1 MNKKKKKKKFI
12 IGNWRAR
19 EDSSKT
25 QIHNEDMREFC
36 PDYTNEYPVWVV
48 EEYIKDSGTMFVAD
62 CGCHK
67 NSEKNAKEI
76 VESHNRRISRDI

>member
-1 MNKKKKKKKFI
+1 MKNTKKKFI
-12 IGNWRAR
+12 VGNWVAEIGVLR
-19 EDSSKT
+19 T
-25 QIHNEDMREFC
+25 QEHNDVMREYS
-36 PDYTNEYPVWVV
+36 PDYTSDYPVWKVG
-48 EEYIKDSGTMFVAD
+48 EYVKDGGTMFVAH